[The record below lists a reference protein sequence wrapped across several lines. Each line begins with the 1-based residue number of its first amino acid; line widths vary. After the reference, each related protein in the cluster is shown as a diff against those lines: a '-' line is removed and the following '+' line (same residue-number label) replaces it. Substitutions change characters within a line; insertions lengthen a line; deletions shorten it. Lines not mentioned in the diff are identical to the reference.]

1 MATQFSVFIKTS
13 FISGL
18 ITDPNT
24 MPGAVIQ
31 KNPKLEAVYDILID
45 DGGRF
50 KYILCKVYDPETP
63 EDSKIIV
70 RGMKTADFHCM
81 ICIMFNII
89 EFTIHAYLNA
99 LSH

>member
-1 MATQFSVFIKTS
+1 
-13 FISGL
+13 
-18 ITDPNT
+18 
-24 MPGAVIQ
+24 MPGAIIQ

-50 KYILCKVYDPETP
+50 KYILCKVYDPEKP

-81 ICIMFNII
+81 IDRIFYILFTSSKRFNIKFI
-89 EFTIHAYLNA
+89 
-99 LSH
+99 SDG